1 MEKDKLIYL
10 LSDRATD
17 TSYSTAPSVPS
28 TLEQRPLNVK
38 DALSYLD
45 KVKAKFATQADVY
58 SRFLD
63 IMKDFK
69 SQIIDTPGVIE
80 RVSALF
86 QGHPTLISGF
96 NTFLPP
102 GYRIECSLD
111 AQDQQMITVTTPSG
125 ITCIRDN
132 ETLILSSP
140 TNTTAQPTS
149 DSQASNPPKKS
160 SRSPIEFNQAIT
172 YVNKIKSR
180 FANRPETYKKFLEIL
195 QTYQKDQK
203 PIEQVYA
210 EVKELFDGSDELL
223 EEFKQ
228 FLPDPNKQRN
238 RKRLGNIANLGISKR
253 TKHHHGNNELQ
264 TSDIRSQEGDT
275 ARPTFSAEEAEFF
288 EQVKAYIGNKAIYN
302 AFLKV
307 LNLFSQQIVDQ
318 NVLVNRVE
326 SFIGGNK
333 QLFDWFKD
341 LVGYDQVQDS
351 VLSRPAQQLPSAT
364 SFPDND
370 INSCG
375 PSYRYVPKTW
385 QNQSTC
391 SGRDALCWDV
401 LNDTYISHP
410 TWASED
416 TGFVAAKK
424 NQYEE
429 ALHRVEEE
437 RYDYDLNIEANLNT
451 IALLEPIAKKIAAM
465 TPEEKSSFRLEP
477 GLGGATS
484 ATIYQR
490 IVKKIYGPQKGI
502 EMIELLHT
510 NPAQSVPIVLKRLRQ
525 KDDEWKRAQREWNKI
540 WREVEAKNYWKSLDC
555 QSILFKQNDRKAM
568 TNRSLVSQAEIQRVS
583 GKVFDFGFVDPAIF
597 KDISRFV
604 YFHLDR
610 QPVYNSEDCDA
621 MRDFMNTIIPSLLD
635 ANDVEPSVID
645 TDIVV
650 EDAVDDDTSSAQS
663 LNRRRQHH
671 QRRAASAGRRARA
684 ANGSQP
690 DDEGLLKDVLK
701 RNMNSSKKKQNS
713 DDEEDGDHQ
722 EDEEEEEEDEEEETE
737 DREEEESS
745 RQQSDQENDADQ
757 DEDEEEDEEDEEE
770 SQKTYNFYGDNNFYC
785 FLRLY
790 QALYE
795 RLEKMKLID
804 VEFGRNPRKSL
815 LAQEEAHNL
824 GIAPKRFKVNTKR
837 SSYQIMLAL
846 IDKLIEGDLDQQ
858 MFEEYVRY
866 IFGPDAYIVFTID
879 KLVLSIVR
887 QIHIII
893 TDTQS
898 QELYEL
904 FKQENKAE
912 QMNQGDVGTYRA
924 RVAGL
929 IDGTENTFQFA
940 FKLKSRILTIRL
952 LNGRTLAQ
960 QDQYGGYDE
969 YVANYINWSQETK
982 GVDQTLLTPRFLQ
995 RNLKTDTSQQPK
1007 DVTVHSGMQY
1017 KICRDTYHMFYII
1030 GTEDAFVRQQRPSP
1044 RTELDQGRW
1053 DQRLNRQWSS
1063 EQERAEVEQAAKLL
1077 YCLPSE

>member
-1 MEKDKLIYL
+1 MTSENIPDT
-10 LSDRATD
+10 RAPNI
-17 TSYSTAPSVPS
+17 SYSIAPSAPS

-45 KVKAKFATQADVY
+45 KVKAKFTTQADVY
-58 SRFLD
+58 SQFLD

-69 SQIIDTPGVIE
+69 SQTIDTPGVIE

-86 QGHPTLISGF
+86 QGHPTLMSGF

-102 GYRIECSLD
+102 GYCIECSSD
-111 AQDQQMITVTTPSG
+111 AQDQQIITVTTPLG
-125 ITCIRDN
+125 VTRIKDT

-140 TNTTAQPTS
+140 TSNDTQSTS
-149 DSQASNPPKKS
+149 NIQASQLSKKS
-160 SRSPIEFNQAIT
+160 FKSPIEFNQAIT

-210 EVKELFDGSDELL
+210 EVKELFDGSEELL

-238 RKRLGNIANLGISKR
+238 KKRLGNIANLGISKR

-288 EQVKAYIGNKAIYN
+288 EQVKAYIGNKATYN

-333 QLFDWFKD
+333 QLFDWFKE
-341 LVGYDQVQDS
+341 LVGYDQEQGS
-351 VLSRPAQQLPSAT
+351 VSSRPTQQLPSTA
-364 SFPDND
+364 SLPDND

-385 QNQSTC
+385 QNQSSC

-437 RYDYDLNIEANLNT
+437 RYDYDLNIESNLNT
-451 IALLEPIAKKIAAM
+451 IALLEPVAKKIAAM
-465 TPEEKSSFRLEP
+465 TPEEKSGFRLES

-490 IVKKIYGPQKGI
+490 IIKKIYGPQKGI
-502 EMIELLHT
+502 EMIDLLHT

-540 WREVEAKNYWKSLDC
+540 WREVETKNYWKSLDH
-555 QSILFKQNDRKAM
+555 QSILFKQNDRKVMA
-568 TNRSLVSQAEIQRVS
+568 NRSLISQAELQRVS
-583 GKVFDFGFVDPAIF
+583 GKPFDFGFVDPAIF

-610 QPVYNSEDCDA
+610 QPVYNPEDCDA
-621 MRDFMNTIIPSLLD
+621 MRDFMNTIVPSLLD
-635 ANDVEPSVID
+635 TNDVEPSAID
-645 TDIVV
+645 TDMVM
-650 EDAVDDDTSSAQS
+650 EDIVDDDASSVQS
-663 LNRRRQHH
+663 ANSRTPPTTNTGRGGKGGRGTRGRRQH
-671 QRRAASAGRRARA
+671 QRRAANVGRKARA
-684 ANGSQP
+684 ANVAQP

-713 DDEEDGDHQ
+713 DDEDDGDHQ
-722 EDEEEEEEDEEEETE
+722 DEEDEDEEEDEETE
-737 DREEEESS
+737 DREEEQSS

-757 DEDEEEDEEDEEE
+757 DDDEDEDEEDEDAEEEIDEEEREAQEEEEEAVPETARRTGRPRRRAAAAAAAATATSRIKKKNKQQRIKTKKSVPKLASFIDPLSPEE
-770 SQKTYNFYGDNNFYC
+770 SQKTYHFYGDNNFYC

-795 RLEKMKLID
+795 RLEKMKILD
-804 VEFGRNPRKSL
+804 AEFKRDPRKSFS
-815 LAQEEAHNL
+815 AHEEARIL
-824 GIAPKRFKVNTKR
+824 GIAPKRFKALKVNTKGG
-837 SSYQIMLAL
+837 SYQILLSL
-846 IDKLIEGDLDQQ
+846 IDRLVEGDLDQQ
-858 MFEEYVRY
+858 TFEEYVRY
-866 IFGPDAYIVFTID
+866 IFGPDAYIIFTID

-887 QIHIII
+887 Q
-893 TDTQS
+893 
-898 QELYEL
+898 
-904 FKQENKAE
+904 
-912 QMNQGDVGTYRA
+912 V
-924 RVAGL
+924 
-929 IDGTENTFQFA
+929 
-940 FKLKSRILTIRL
+940 
-952 LNGRTLAQ
+952 
-960 QDQYGGYDE
+960 
-969 YVANYINWSQETK
+969 
-982 GVDQTLLTPRFLQ
+982 
-995 RNLKTDTSQQPK
+995 
-1007 DVTVHSGMQY
+1007 
-1017 KICRDTYHMFYII
+1017 KI
-1030 GTEDAFVRQQRPSP
+1030 E
-1044 RTELDQGRW
+1044 
-1053 DQRLNRQWSS
+1053 
-1063 EQERAEVEQAAKLL
+1063 
-1077 YCLPSE
+1077 